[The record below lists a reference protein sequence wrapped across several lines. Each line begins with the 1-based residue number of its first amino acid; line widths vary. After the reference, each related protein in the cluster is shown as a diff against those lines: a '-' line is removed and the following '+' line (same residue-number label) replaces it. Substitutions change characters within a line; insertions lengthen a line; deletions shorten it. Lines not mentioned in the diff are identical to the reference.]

1 MQWIKYLAN
10 IQNKVFIMK
19 LSTKL
24 LKINYLRILDI
35 LLFIFM
41 QKKYLTK
48 FI

>member
-24 LKINYLRILDI
+24 LINYLRILDI

-41 QKKYLTK
+41 KKKYLTK